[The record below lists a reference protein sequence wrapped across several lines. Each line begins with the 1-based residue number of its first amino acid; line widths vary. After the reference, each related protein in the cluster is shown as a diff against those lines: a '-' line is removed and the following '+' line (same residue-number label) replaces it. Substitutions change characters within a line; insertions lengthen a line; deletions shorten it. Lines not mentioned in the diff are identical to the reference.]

1 MREKCAQLGERAR
14 QLLEGANS
22 RDSFV
27 GKFTSASALLG
38 EARSKLLM
46 AIDVIHGI
54 DVTVEVPD
62 EEELRP

>member
-14 QLLEGANS
+14 HVLEGANS

-27 GKFTSASALLG
+27 GKFTRASTLLG
-38 EARSKLLM
+38 EARSKLLT

-62 EEELRP
+62 EEETRP